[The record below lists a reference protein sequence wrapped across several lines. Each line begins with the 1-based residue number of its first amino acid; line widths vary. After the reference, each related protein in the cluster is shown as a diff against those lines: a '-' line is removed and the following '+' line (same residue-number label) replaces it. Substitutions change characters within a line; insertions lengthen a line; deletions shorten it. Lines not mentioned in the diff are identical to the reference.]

1 VPRQRIRAHRDAEN
15 RNEIRSLVWFFVLTF
30 AVFVLGAGAVAGV
43 AWVLDNYTDVGNE
56 VVLPI
61 LLVYGV
67 LTLLVALAALVAIL
81 SYFGLSSEASALGLP
96 EGSVQAVIALVLVLI
111 FAITAVFL
119 LTIDIDPTDEAKQRL
134 ATQILTTA
142 GTLAVAV
149 AGFYFGTRAVEAGT
163 AAAGTAVQTATAAA
177 SGPSVQILSPASPAT
192 LPNSERLR
200 IDIATV
206 PPDSPVTF
214 SLTGDDEGEVVQ
226 LGPTVFEYRPS
237 KARSDPV
244 VIRFQPTRD
253 PSVSTELTV
262 NRPQAAPPGNGGA

>member
-1 VPRQRIRAHRDAEN
+1 VPRQRIRRNRDAEN
-15 RNEIRSLVWFFVLTF
+15 PTEIRSLVWFFVVTF

-81 SYFGLSSEASALGLP
+81 SYFGLSSGGSALGLP

-119 LTIDIDPTDEAKQRL
+119 LTIDIEPTDEAKQRL

-192 LPNSERLR
+192 FRTVRGSESTSPRCR
-200 IDIATV
+200 QI
-206 PPDSPVTF
+206 PPSPF
-214 SLTGDDEGEVVQ
+214 L
-226 LGPTVFEYRPS
+226 
-237 KARSDPV
+237 
-244 VIRFQPTRD
+244 
-253 PSVSTELTV
+253 
-262 NRPQAAPPGNGGA
+262 